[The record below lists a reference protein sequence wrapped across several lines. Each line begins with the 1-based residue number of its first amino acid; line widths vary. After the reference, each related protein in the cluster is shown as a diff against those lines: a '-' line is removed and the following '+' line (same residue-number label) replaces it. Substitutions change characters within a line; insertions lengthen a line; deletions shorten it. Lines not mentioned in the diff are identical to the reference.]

1 MPNNM
6 NDGIEAAFV
15 REQQRGLS
23 VALKGRMAVL
33 AVVALWIGT
42 TRQPPMVFYMVG
54 LVVVYAVIGLAQL
67 WVVGRFGVR
76 AWQLYLAMFLE
87 VSILAVAIAVFAG
100 PMTNDLPITLGFR
113 FINFLYFFLFVAAAA
128 FS

>member
-54 LVVVYAVIGLAQL
+54 LVVVFAVIGLAQL

-76 AWQLYLAMFLE
+76 AW
-87 VSILAVAIAVFAG
+87 
-100 PMTNDLPITLGFR
+100 
-113 FINFLYFFLFVAAAA
+113 
-128 FS
+128 